1 MKNAETPVMK
11 VALFGAISSFGSA
24 LMAELLRR
32 QHEVIAILDDLNALA
47 PRPGLRTKAGDI
59 FSADRVC
66 ESIAGCSAVICLL
79 DAKIIPVGPERD
91 RAPKNLTPEEQLIAA
106 QTVLTCLTRMQIKRL
121 ILVADIQL
129 LQGQPLA
136 DYQDPNL
143 DQFQASALIVDSLR
157 KSDADWTLVSAPQGV
172 AGLSIE
178 HFSQT
183 GGTVEPGLE
192 IPLEVLGRVAAGIAD
207 ELKLNQH
214 VRQYV
219 NFVV

>member
-24 LMAELLRR
+24 LMAELLRC
-32 QHEVIAILDDLNALA
+32 QHEVIAIVDDLNVLA
-47 PRPGLRTKAGDI
+47 PRPGLRTKAGNL

-66 ESIAGCSAVICLL
+66 ESIAGCSAVIVLL
-79 DAKIIPVGPERD
+79 DAKIFPVGPAHERE
-91 RAPKNLTPEEQLIAA
+91 PKNLKPEEQLIAT
-106 QTVLTCLTRMQIKRL
+106 QTVLTCLRRMQIKRL

-129 LQGQPLA
+129 LPDQPLA

-157 KSDADWTLVSAPQGV
+157 NSDANWTLVSAPQGV

-183 GGTVEPGLE
+183 AGTVEPGLE
-192 IPLEVLGRVAAGIAD
+192 VPLEVLGRVAAGIAD
-207 ELKLNQH
+207 ELKLNLH

>member
-24 LMAELLRR
+24 LMAELLRC
-32 QHEVIAILDDLNALA
+32 QHEVIAIVDDLNVLA
-47 PRPGLRTKAGDI
+47 PRPGLRTKAGNL

-66 ESIAGCSAVICLL
+66 ESIAGCSAVIVLL
-79 DAKIIPVGPERD
+79 DAKIFPVGPAHERE
-91 RAPKNLTPEEQLIAA
+91 PKNLKPEEQLIAT
-106 QTVLTCLTRMQIKRL
+106 QTALTCLRRMQIKRL

-129 LQGQPLA
+129 LPDQPLA

-157 KSDADWTLVSAPQGV
+157 NSDANWTLVSAPQGV

-183 GGTVEPGLE
+183 AGTVEPGLE
-192 IPLEVLGRVAAGIAD
+192 VPLEVLGRVAAGIAD
-207 ELKLNQH
+207 ELKLNLH

>member
-11 VALFGAISSFGSA
+11 IALFGALSSFGSA

-47 PRPGLRTKAGDI
+47 PRPGLRTKIGNM
-59 FSADRVC
+59 FSAERVC

-79 DAKIIPVGPERD
+79 DAKVVPVGPEHNRE
-91 RAPKNLTPEEQLIAA
+91 PTGLTPHEQLRAA
-106 QTVLTCLTRMQIKRL
+106 QTMLICLARMQINRL

-129 LQGQPLA
+129 LDNPPLA
-136 DYQDPNL
+136 DYQDPNI
-143 DQFQASALIVDSLR
+143 DQFQASALIVDSL
-157 KSDADWTLVSAPQGV
+157 KNVQTQWTLVRAPQGV

-192 IPLEVLGRVAAGIAD
+192 VPLEVLGRVAAGIAD
-207 ELKLNQH
+207 ELRLNEH
-214 VRQYV
+214 VRRCV